1 MNADGLEGFARSALA
16 LILLASYKIGGD
28 GGLHR
33 SRQRLRRAARHPS
46 ESTREASS
54 RGSPVRPG
62 PLPADSPKPGHERRR
77 AWLRDA
83 AIAFWIALLLFTV
96 IYATVRGES
105 GLSDLDEIRLLADF

>member
-16 LILLASYKIGGD
+16 LALLASYKIGSD
-28 GGLHR
+28 GGFHR
-33 SRQRLRRAARHPS
+33 SRQKAARAAGKNA
-46 ESTREASS
+46 REASS
-54 RGSPVRPG
+54 RGSPPRLG
-62 PLPADSPKPGHERRR
+62 PLPANSPKPGRERRR

-83 AIAFWIALLLFTV
+83 ATAFWIALLLCTV